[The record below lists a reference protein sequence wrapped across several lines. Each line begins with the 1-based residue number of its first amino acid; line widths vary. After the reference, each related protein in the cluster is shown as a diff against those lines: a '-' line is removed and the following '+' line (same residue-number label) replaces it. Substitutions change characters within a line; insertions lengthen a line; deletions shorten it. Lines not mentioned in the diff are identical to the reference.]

1 MQKTLHMILQGIN
14 LTSIKTDSIDYAYE
28 KAVFIIYIFCGMSMK
43 IKFCSHLNFLHLIQ
57 TLTRGENS
65 LPIFSPNG
73 NPKRVDVLGVKSR
86 KM

>member
-28 KAVFIIYIFCGMSMK
+28 KAVFIIYIFFEMSME
-43 IKFCSHLNFLHLIQ
+43 IKFCSHLNFLYLIQ
-57 TLTRGENS
+57 TLTKGENFS
-65 LPIFSPNG
+65 LIFSPNG
-73 NPKRVDVLGVKSR
+73 NPKRVDVHGVKSC